1 MMYPHCLRLVSLFLA
16 LSYSDWLLAQV
27 PDPNSSPQAN
37 PRGKPEQANL
47 TSSHGLEIEDH
58 TASMFDTPHT
68 SPATISVDDLSHAVP
83 RGALKQFQKATTCR
97 RKGDLQGAVE
107 HLNQAIAIDP
117 QFWGAV
123 NDLGSAYFYLNKLDL
138 AIQQFQKVIDM
149 NPHEKIGYAN
159 LAIALLHKEDA
170 EGAERAAREEIKLD
184 HASTLGHLLLGV
196 SMIVQKRF
204 TDETQHNLEMAVR
217 EFPVARIMLA
227 MGFVETLRFDRAK
240 EELNRYLPDGNAAGI
255 ELAKEWLDYI
265 DRTTASPRP
274 MQVWSLPIDP
284 AETQGP

>member
-1 MMYPHCLRLVSLFLA
+1 MMYPHCLRLVSMFLA

-27 PDPNSSPQAN
+27 SDPNTSRQTN
-37 PRGKPEQANL
+37 PRGKPEHANL
-47 TSSHGLEIEDH
+47 TFTHGLEID
-58 TASMFDTPHT
+58 TGSMFDTPHT
-68 SPATISVDDLSHAVP
+68 GAATISVDDLSHAIP

-97 RKGDLQGAVE
+97 RKGDLQGAIE

-123 NDLGSAYFYLNKLDL
+123 NDLGSVYFALNRLDL

-149 NPHEKIGYAN
+149 NPHEKMGYAN

-170 EGAERAAREEIKLD
+170 AGAERAAREEIKLD
-184 HASTLGHLLLGV
+184 RASTLGHLLLGV
-196 SMIVQKRF
+196 SMVVQKRF

-217 EFPVARIMLA
+217 EFPVAHLMLA
-227 MGFVETLRFDRAK
+227 MDFVENLKFDRAK

-255 ELAKEWLDYI
+255 GLAKQWLDYI
-265 DRTTASPRP
+265 DRTTASPRS
-274 MQVWSLPIDP
+274 MQVGSLPIDP
-284 AETQGP
+284 AETQEP